1 MTAPARPEVVTLCG
15 SMRVFPRMLQVAAAE
30 TAAGAVVLAPFPIPD
45 AHAGDGDVAAML
57 DDLHRRKID
66 MTDRVV
72 VVTDATGSCGSAT
85 TAEVAYA
92 RARGI
97 PVHTRQVH
105 EDARGTQG
113 GDVW

>member
-30 TAAGAVVLAPFPIPD
+30 TTAGAIVPAPFPIPD
-45 AHAGDGDVAAML
+45 AHADADGVAAML
-57 DDLHRRKID
+57 DDLHRRTID
-66 MTDRVV
+66 MADRVV
-72 VVTDATGSCGSAT
+72 VVTDATGSCGTST
-85 TAEVAYA
+85 TAEVA

-113 GDVW
+113 GDEW

>member
-30 TAAGAVVLAPFPIPD
+30 TAAGAVVPAPFPD
-45 AHAGDGDVAAML
+45 AHADADGVAAML
-57 DDLHRRKID
+57 DDLHRRTID
-66 MTDRVV
+66 RADRVV
-72 VVTDATGSCGSAT
+72 VVTDATGSCGTST
-85 TAEVAYA
+85 TAEIAYA
-92 RARGI
+92 RSRGI

-113 GDVW
+113 GDEW